1 MFAQAARYWVAIGE
15 FNPVDSALPPG
26 SPQRERLAMSDSPLF
41 SANAP
46 FLEDAYARY
55 RSEPDGLD
63 PKWRSFFA
71 GVDRGLDPRESSAS
85 PATGG
90 SAADRQSAIHRLISA
105 YRYRG
110 YCIAEVDPLDMHE
123 LYGRPGAPDVDPKA
137 HGFTEADLD
146 RTFDTDSLFGPPAL
160 PLREIVDTLQ
170 AAYCTHIGTELAHLS
185 GTRPKRWVQE
195 RLERARGRSGFSPEK
210 KREILEWVIA
220 ARGLEEFLHT
230 RYPGQ
235 KRFSLEGGE
244 SLIPLLD
251 EVIQRA
257 GAGTTR
263 EIVVGMAHRGRLN
276 VLVNVLGKLPAVLF
290 EEFEGKVEAAAASG
304 DVKYHLGFSSDIETE
319 GGPTHIVLAFNP
331 SHLEIINP
339 VVEGSVRA
347 RQARRR
353 DTARNQVLPVLI
365 HGDAA
370 FAGQGVVTETLN
382 LSETRGYS
390 TGGTIH
396 IIVNNLIGFTNSD
409 PLDSRSSSF
418 CTDVAKLVQAP
429 IFHVNGN
436 HPEAVAFVARMAVD
450 YRMEFGRDV
459 VIDLVCYRRHG
470 HNEADEPMVTQ
481 PLMYAKIRRQ
491 RGVHRL
497 YAEQL
502 EREGVIA
509 EGEAKRMYDAYLERL
524 AAGEPVSRPLLHGL
538 KIDHLVNWTPYLG
551 PDWRAAA
558 ETGIPVETVEELGRK
573 LCEYPSHFRVHRVV
587 ERILTARRE
596 MARGERPIDWGFAE
610 MLAFGSLLRDGYSLR
625 MSGQDC
631 ERGTFAH
638 RHATVHNQ
646 DRRGTW
652 QSLAHLRDDQPRV
665 EIINSLLSEE
675 AVLGFEYGYS
685 SSEPEGL
692 IIWEAQFGDFANGAQ
707 VVIDQFLSS
716 SEAKW
721 GRYSGM
727 VLLLPHGY
735 EGAGPEHSSARLER
749 FLQLCAEDNLQVCV
763 PTTPAQIF
771 HLLRRQMIRPY
782 RKPLVVMSP
791 KSLLRHR
798 GAVSDLAE
806 FAPGRGFQVV
816 IDDPEAPDPDR
827 ITRLVLCAGKLWYE
841 LAEKRREAGLEQ
853 VALVRVEQVYP
864 YPREEL
870 RAILDRYPKARDVI
884 WAQEEPRNQG
894 VWFFMLSRRHLAGM
908 IPASRRLGYAGRG
921 YSASP
926 AAGYFSVD
934 RGQQRAL
941 VESAL
946 GLDELA
952 ALKQRTA

>member
-1 MFAQAARYWVAIGE
+1 
-15 FNPVDSALPPG
+15 
-26 SPQRERLAMSDSPLF
+26 MSETPLF
-41 SANAP
+41 AASAP
-46 FLEDAYARY
+46 FLEDAYRRY
-55 RSEPDGLD
+55 RSDPDGCG
-63 PKWRSFFA
+63 PGWRSFFTGLGSGRA
-71 GVDRGLDPRESSAS
+71 EPGSGPAPPGAAQSPPDDHRG
-85 PATGG
+85 
-90 SAADRQSAIHRLISA
+90 AIHRLISA

-110 YCIAEVDPLDMHE
+110 FCIADVDPLNMHE
-123 LYGRPGAPDVDPKA
+123 IYGRPGAPDVHPKV

-146 RTFDTDSLFGPPAL
+146 RTFTTDSLFGPPEL
-160 PLREIVDTLQ
+160 TLRELVDLLHTT
-170 AAYCTHIGTELAHLS
+170 YCSHIGTELTHLTS
-185 GTRPKRWVQE
+185 PRQKRWVQE
-195 RLERARGRSGFSPEK
+195 RLERAGGRPAFTAEK
-210 KREILEWVIA
+210 KREILGWVIA

-244 SLIPLLD
+244 CLIPLLD
-251 EVIQRA
+251 EIVQRA
-257 GAGTTR
+257 GARTTR
-263 EIVVGMAHRGRLN
+263 EIVIGMAHRGRLN
-276 VLVNVLGKLPAVLF
+276 VLVNVLGKLPAILF
-290 EEFEGKVEAAAASG
+290 EEFEGKFEEGAGSG

-347 RQARRR
+347 RQMRRR
-353 DTARNQVLPVLI
+353 DTSRNQVLPVLI

-390 TGGTIH
+390 TGGTVH
-396 IIVNNLIGFTNSD
+396 VIVNNLIGFTNSD

-436 HPEAVAFVARMAVD
+436 DPEAVAFIAGVALD
-450 YRMEFGRDV
+450 YRMEFGHDV
-459 VIDLVCYRRHG
+459 VIDLVSYRRHG

-481 PLMYAKIRRQ
+481 PLMYGKIRKQ
-491 RGVHRL
+491 PGVHRL

-502 EREGVIA
+502 EREGVVG
-509 EGEAKRMYDAYLERL
+509 EGDAKRMHGAYLERL
-524 AAGEPVSRPLLHGL
+524 EAGESVSRPLRHGL
-538 KIDHLVNWTPYLG
+538 KIDHLADWTPYLG
-551 PDWRAAA
+551 PNWRAEA
-558 ETGIPVETVEELGRK
+558 ETGIPVEAVEEIGLG
-573 LCEYPSHFRVHRVV
+573 LCEHPEHFRLHRVV
-587 ERILTARRE
+587 DRLMAARRE
-596 MARGERPIDWGFAE
+596 MARGERPLDWGFAE
-610 MLAFGSLLRDGYSLR
+610 MLAYGSLLRDGYSIR

-646 DRRGTW
+646 DARGTW
-652 QSLAHLRDDQPRV
+652 QSLAHLFDDQPPV
-665 EIINSLLSEE
+665 EVINSLLSEE

-692 IIWEAQFGDFANGAQ
+692 VIWEAQFGDFVNGAQ

-721 GRYSGM
+721 GRYSGIVM
-727 VLLLPHGY
+727 LLPHGY

-771 HLLRRQMIRPY
+771 HLLRRQMVRPY

-798 GAVSDLAE
+798 LAVSEREA
-806 FAPGRGFQVV
+806 FAPGNGFEVV
-816 IDDPEAPDPDR
+816 IDDPQNPDPDR
-827 ITRLVLCAGKLWYE
+827 ITRLVLCAGKVWYDLE
-841 LAEKRREAGLEQ
+841 GKRRERGLDH
-853 VALVRVEQVYP
+853 VALVRVEQLYP
-864 YPREEL
+864 YPREEIQ
-870 RAILDRYPKARDVI
+870 AILDRYPKARDVI

-894 VWFFMLSRRHLAGM
+894 TWFFMLSRRHLAGM
-908 IPASRRLGYAGRG
+908 MRSKRRLGYAGRE

-926 AAGYFSVD
+926 AAGYLRVHLE
-934 RGQQRAL
+934 QQRAL

>member
-1 MFAQAARYWVAIGE
+1 
-15 FNPVDSALPPG
+15 
-26 SPQRERLAMSDSPLF
+26 MSDSPLF
-41 SANAP
+41 AANAP
-46 FLEDAYARY
+46 FLEDAYQRY
-55 RSEPDGLD
+55 RSD
-63 PKWRSFFA
+63 PGACDPGWRSFFQELERA
-71 GVDRGLDPRESSAS
+71 APPRAAS
-85 PATGG
+85 PARE
-90 SAADRQSAIHRLISA
+90 ADGRQGDIHRLISA

-110 YCIAEVDPLDMHE
+110 YCIADVDPLNMHE
-123 LYGRPGAPDVDPKA
+123 IYGRPGAPDVHPKV
-137 HGFTEADLD
+137 HGFSDADLD
-146 RTFDTDSLFGPPAL
+146 RTFATDTLFGPPEL
-160 PLREIVDTLQ
+160 TLRDLVDILHST
-170 AAYCTHIGTELAHLS
+170 YCTHIGTELTHLS
-185 GTRPKRWVQE
+185 NPKQKRWVQE
-195 RLERARGRSGFSPEK
+195 RLERAHGRPSFAPEK
-210 KREILEWVIA
+210 KREILGWVIA
-220 ARGLEEFLHT
+220 ARGLEEFLHV

-244 SLIPLLD
+244 CLIPLLD

-257 GAGTTR
+257 GSGTTR
-263 EIVVGMAHRGRLN
+263 EIVIGMAHRGRLN
-276 VLVNVLGKLPAVLF
+276 VLVNVLGKLPSILF
-290 EEFEGKVEAAAASG
+290 GEFEGKIEEGGGSG
-304 DVKYHLGFSSDIETE
+304 DVKYHMGFSSDVETP
-319 GGPTHIVLAFNP
+319 GGATHIVLAFNP

-347 RQARRR
+347 RQMRRR
-353 DTARNQVLPVLI
+353 DRARNQVLPVLV

-390 TGGTIH
+390 TGGTVH
-396 IIVNNLIGFTNSD
+396 VIVNNLIGFTNSD

-436 HPEAVAFVARMAVD
+436 DPEAVAFVAGLALD

-481 PLMYAKIRRQ
+481 PLMYAKIRKQ
-491 RGVHRL
+491 RGVHRI

-502 EREGVIA
+502 EREGVIEPG
-509 EGEAKRMYDAYLERL
+509 EGKRMYDAYLGRL
-524 AAGEPVSRPLLHGL
+524 EAGEPVSRPLVRGV
-538 KIDHLVNWTPYLG
+538 KIDHLANWEPYLG
-551 PDWRAAA
+551 PDWRAQTV
-558 ETGIPVETVEELGRK
+558 TGIPVEKVESLGLRI
-573 LCEYPSHFRVHRVV
+573 CEHPESFRLHRVV
-587 ERILTARRE
+587 ERLMTARRE
-596 MARGERPIDWGFAE
+596 MALGERPLDWGFAE
-610 MLAFGSLLRDGYSLR
+610 MLAYAALIADGYSIR

-646 DRRGTW
+646 DERGTW
-652 QSLAHLRDDQPRV
+652 QSLAHLFDGQPPV

-685 SSEPEGL
+685 ASEPEGL
-692 IIWEAQFGDFANGAQ
+692 IVWEAQFGDFVNSAQ

-721 GRYSGM
+721 GRYSGI

-763 PTTPAQIF
+763 PSSPAQIF
-771 HLLRRQMIRPY
+771 HLLRRQMLRPY

-798 GAVSDLAE
+798 LAVC
-806 FAPGRGFQVV
+806 GREALGPDARFEVV
-816 IDDPEAPDPDR
+816 IDDREVPDPDR
-827 ITRLVLCAGKLWYE
+827 VTRLVLSAGKIWYD
-841 LAEKRREAGLEQ
+841 LAEKRAERGLDH
-853 VALVRVEQVYP
+853 VALVRVEQIYP
-864 YPREEL
+864 YPREEIQ
-870 RAILDRYPKARDVI
+870 AILDRYPKARDVI

-894 VWFFMLSRRHLAGM
+894 TWFFMLSRRHLAGM
-908 IPASRRLGYAGRG
+908 IRSNRRLGYAGRE

-926 AAGYFSVD
+926 AAGYMSVHLE
-934 RGQQRAL
+934 QQREL

>member
-1 MFAQAARYWVAIGE
+1 
-15 FNPVDSALPPG
+15 
-26 SPQRERLAMSDSPLF
+26 MSDTPLF
-41 SANAP
+41 AADAP

-55 RSEPDGLD
+55 RADPGSLD
-63 PKWRSFFA
+63 PGWRSFFTDLERRTDPARRRPAAA
-71 GVDRGLDPRESSAS
+71 GTAPKPGAPEA
-85 PATGG
+85 G
-90 SAADRQSAIHRLISA
+90 RQAAIHRLVSA

-110 YCIAEVDPLDMHE
+110 YCIADVDPLNMHE

-137 HGFTEADLD
+137 HGFTDADLD
-146 RTFDTDSLFGPPAL
+146 RTFPTDSLFGPPEL
-160 PLREIVDTLQ
+160 PLRELVDLLH
-170 AAYCTHIGTELAHLS
+170 AVYCTHVGTELTHLS
-185 GTRPKRWVQE
+185 GAREKRWVQE
-195 RLERARGRSGFSPEK
+195 RLERARGRPAFTAEK
-210 KREILEWVIA
+210 KRDLLGWVIA

-244 SLIPLLD
+244 CLIPLLD

-257 GAGTTR
+257 GAGATR
-263 EIVVGMAHRGRLN
+263 EIVIGMAHRGRLN

-290 EEFEGKVEAAAASG
+290 QEFEGRVEERAGSG
-304 DVKYHLGFSSDIETE
+304 DVKYHLGFSSDVETG
-319 GGPTHIVLAFNP
+319 GGPTHVVLAFNP

-353 DTARNQVLPVLI
+353 DEDRNQVLPVLV

-382 LSETRGYS
+382 LSGTRGYA
-390 TGGTIH
+390 TGGTVH
-396 IIVNNLIGFTNSD
+396 VIVNNLIGFTNSD
-409 PLDSRSSSF
+409 PLDSRSTSF

-436 HPEAVAFVARMAVD
+436 DPEAVAFVAGLALD
-450 YRMEFGRDV
+450 YRMEFGHDV

-481 PLMYAKIRRQ
+481 PLMYGKIRKQ
-491 RGVHRL
+491 PGVHRL
-497 YAEQL
+497 YAAQL
-502 EREGVIA
+502 EREGVIG
-509 EGEAKRMYDAYLERL
+509 EGEAKRIYDAYFERL
-524 AAGEPVSRPLLHGL
+524 EAGEPVSRPLLHGL
-538 KIDHLVNWTPYLG
+538 KIDHLANWGPYLG
-551 PDWRAAA
+551 PDWRSPADTGVAADEIEA
-558 ETGIPVETVEELGRK
+558 LGHK
-573 LCEYPSHFRVHRVV
+573 LCEHPAHFRLHRVV
-587 ERILTARRE
+587 SRLLSARRE

-610 MLAFGSLLRDGYSLR
+610 MLAYASLLRDGYSVRL
-625 MSGQDC
+625 SGQDC
-631 ERGTFAH
+631 QRGTFSH
-638 RHATVHNQ
+638 RHAVVHNQ
-646 DRRGTW
+646 DARGTW
-652 QSLAHLRDDQPRV
+652 QSLAHLSDGQPRV
-665 EIINSLLSEE
+665 EVINSLLSEE
-675 AVLGFEYGYS
+675 AVLAFEYGYS

-692 IIWEAQFGDFANGAQ
+692 IVWEAQFGDFANGAQ

-763 PTTPAQIF
+763 PTTPAQMF
-771 HLLRRQMIRPY
+771 HLLRRQMVRPY

-798 GAVSDLAE
+798 LAVSGREA
-806 FAPGRGFQVV
+806 FAPGNGFEVV
-816 IDDPEAPDPDR
+816 IDDPAAPDPDR
-827 ITRLVLCAGKLWYE
+827 VTRLVLCAGKLWYD
-841 LAEKRREAGLEQ
+841 LADKRAEHGSEHA
-853 VALVRVEQVYP
+853 ALVRVEQLYP
-864 YPREEL
+864 YPREEIQ
-870 RAILDRYPKARDVI
+870 AILDRYPRAGDVV

-894 VWFFMLSRRHLAGM
+894 TWFFMLSRRHLAGM
-908 IPASRRLGYAGRG
+908 IQGRRRLGYAGRE

-926 AAGYFSVD
+926 AAGYS
-934 RGQQRAL
+934 GLHLEQQRAL
-941 VESAL
+941 VGAAL
-946 GLDELA
+946 GLDEPGRDEVA
-952 ALKQRTA
+952 ARRRRSA

>member
-1 MFAQAARYWVAIGE
+1 
-15 FNPVDSALPPG
+15 
-26 SPQRERLAMSDSPLF
+26 
-41 SANAP
+41 
-46 FLEDAYARY
+46 
-55 RSEPDGLD
+55 
-63 PKWRSFFA
+63 
-71 GVDRGLDPRESSAS
+71 
-85 PATGG
+85 
-90 SAADRQSAIHRLISA
+90 
-105 YRYRG
+105 
-110 YCIAEVDPLDMHE
+110 MHE
-123 LYGRPGAPDVDPKA
+123 IYGRPGAPDVDPKA
-137 HGFTEADLD
+137 HGFTAADLD
-146 RTFDTDSLFGPPAL
+146 RTFPTDSLFGPPEL
-160 PLREIVDTLQ
+160 TLRELVDVLHAT
-170 AAYCTHIGTELAHLS
+170 YCDHVGAELTHLTS
-185 GTRPKRWVQE
+185 VRQKRWVQE
-195 RLERARGRSGFSPEK
+195 RLERARGRPAFSAGK
-210 KREILEWVIA
+210 KRELLGWVIA

-244 SLIPLLD
+244 CLIPLLD

-257 GAGTTR
+257 GARATR
-263 EIVVGMAHRGRLN
+263 EIVIGMAHRGRLN

-290 EEFEGKVEAAAASG
+290 EEFEGKVEQGAGSG
-304 DVKYHLGFSSDIETE
+304 DVKYHLGFSSDVETE
-319 GGPTHIVLAFNP
+319 GGPTHVVLAFNP

-347 RQARRR
+347 RQMRRR
-353 DTARNQVLPVLI
+353 DTARNQVLPVLV

-390 TGGTIH
+390 TGGTVH
-396 IIVNNLIGFTNSD
+396 VIVNNLIGFTNSD

-436 HPEAVAFVARMAVD
+436 DPEAVAFVAGAALD

-481 PLMYAKIRRQ
+481 PLMYGKIRKQ
-491 RGVHRL
+491 PGVHRL
-497 YAEQL
+497 YADQL
-502 EREGVIA
+502 EREGVIGG
-509 EGEAKRMYDAYLERL
+509 GEAKRMYDACLERL
-524 AAGEPVSRPLLHGL
+524 EAGEPVSRPLRHGL
-538 KIDHLVNWTPYLG
+538 KIDHLADWTPYLG
-551 PDWRAAA
+551 PDWRAEA
-558 ETGIPVETVEELGRK
+558 ETGVPIDVIEETGLA
-573 LCEYPSHFRVHRVV
+573 LCEQPAHFRLHRVV
-587 ERILTARRE
+587 SRLMAARRE
-596 MARGERPIDWGFAE
+596 MARGERPVDWGFAE
-610 MLAFGSLLRDGYSLR
+610 MLAYGSLLRDGYSIR

-646 DRRGTW
+646 DARGTW
-652 QSLAHLRDDQPRV
+652 QSLAHLFDGQPPV

-692 IIWEAQFGDFANGAQ
+692 VVWEAQFGDFVNGAQ

-721 GRYSGM
+721 GRYSGIVM
-727 VLLLPHGY
+727 LLPHGY

-749 FLQLCAEDNLQVCV
+749 FLQLCAEENLQVCI
-763 PTTPAQIF
+763 PTTPAQMF
-771 HLLRRQMIRPY
+771 HLLRRQMVRPY

-798 GAVSDLAE
+798 LAVNERAA
-806 FAPGRGFQVV
+806 FAPGNRFEVV
-816 IDDPEAPDPDR
+816 IDDPGGPDPAR
-827 ITRLVLCAGKLWYE
+827 VTRLVLCAGKVWYD
-841 LAEKRREAGLEQ
+841 LADQRNEHGLDH
-853 VALVRVEQVYP
+853 VALVRVEQIYP
-864 YPREEL
+864 YPREEVQ
-870 RAILDRYPKARDVI
+870 AVLDRYPKARDVV
-884 WAQEEPRNQG
+884 WTQEEPRNQG
-894 VWFFMLSRRHLAGM
+894 AWFFMLSRRHLAGM
-908 IPASRRLGYAGRG
+908 MRSNRRLGYAGRE

-926 AAGYFSVD
+926 AAGYLSVHQE
-934 RGQQRAL
+934 QQRAL

-952 ALKQRTA
+952 AIKQRTA

>member
-1 MFAQAARYWVAIGE
+1 MNETALFAAA
-15 FNPVDSALPPG
+15 
-26 SPQRERLAMSDSPLF
+26 
-41 SANAP
+41 AP

-55 RSEPDGLD
+55 RADPDDVD
-63 PKWRSFFA
+63 PGWRSFFA
-71 GVDRGLDPRESSAS
+71 GLERGRPAPEGGREPGPGPGRAAEA
-85 PATGG
+85 P
-90 SAADRQSAIHRLISA
+90 AADRQAAIHRLISA

-110 YCIAEVDPLDMHE
+110 YCIADVDPLEMHE
-123 LYGRPGAPDVDPKA
+123 LYGRPQAPDVDPKA
-137 HGFTEADLD
+137 HGFTDADLD
-146 RTFDTDSLFGPPAL
+146 RTFPTDTLFGPPEL
-160 PLREIVDTLQ
+160 PLRTLVDLLH
-170 AAYCTHIGTELAHLS
+170 AVYCSHVGTEITHLS
-185 GTRPKRWVQE
+185 GAREKRWVQE
-195 RLERARGRSGFSPEK
+195 RLERARGRPAFGPDK
-210 KREILEWVIA
+210 KRDLLRWVIA

-244 SLIPLLD
+244 CLIPLLD
-251 EVIQRA
+251 EVIQRSGA
-257 GAGTTR
+257 GATR
-263 EIVVGMAHRGRLN
+263 EIVIGMAHRGRLN

-290 EEFEGKVEAAAASG
+290 QEFEGKAEAPAASG
-304 DVKYHLGFSSDIETE
+304 DVKYHLGFSSDVETA

-347 RQARRR
+347 RQARRG
-353 DTARNQVLPVLI
+353 DTDRNQVLPVLV

-382 LSETRGYS
+382 LSATRGYS
-390 TGGTIH
+390 TGGTVH
-396 IIVNNLIGFTNSD
+396 VVVNNLIGFTNSD
-409 PLDSRSSSF
+409 PLDSRSTSF

-436 HPEAVAFVARMAVD
+436 DPEAVAFVAGLALD
-450 YRMEFGRDV
+450 YRMEFGHDV

-470 HNEADEPMVTQ
+470 HNEADEPMITQ

-491 RGVHRL
+491 PGVHRL
-497 YAEQL
+497 YAERLQ
-502 EREGVIA
+502 REGVIQ
-509 EGEAKRMYDAYLERL
+509 EGEAKRMYDTYLAQLE
-524 AAGEPVSRPLLHGL
+524 AGEPVARPLLHGL
-538 KIDHLVNWTPYLG
+538 KIDHLVNWEPYLG

-558 ETGIPVETVEELGRK
+558 ETGVGEDVIEALGGR
-573 LCEYPSHFRVHRVV
+573 LCEYPAHFRLHRVV
-587 ERILTARRE
+587 ARLLAARGE
-596 MARGERPIDWGFAE
+596 MARGERPLDWGFAE
-610 MLAFGSLLRDGYSLR
+610 MLAYAALLRDGYTVRL
-625 MSGQDC
+625 SGQDC
-631 ERGTFAH
+631 ERGTFSH
-638 RHATVHNQ
+638 RHATIHNQ
-646 DRRGTW
+646 DARGPW
-652 QSLAHLRDDQPRV
+652 RPLAHLYDGQPRV
-665 EIINSLLSEE
+665 EIVNSLLSEE
-675 AVLGFEYGYS
+675 AVLAFEYGYS
-685 SSEPEGL
+685 ASEPEGL
-692 IIWEAQFGDFANGAQ
+692 IVWEAQFGDFVNGAQ

-771 HLLRRQMIRPY
+771 HLLRRQMLRTY

-798 GAVSDLAE
+798 LAVSERAA
-806 FAPGRGFQVV
+806 FAPGHGFEVV
-816 IDDPEAPDPDR
+816 IDDAAVSDPGR
-827 ITRLVLCAGKLWYE
+827 ITRLVLCAGKVWYD
-841 LAEKRREAGLEQ
+841 LADQRAEHGLDH
-853 VALVRVEQVYP
+853 VALVRIEQLYP
-864 YPREEL
+864 YPREEIQ
-870 RAILDRYPKARDVI
+870 AVLDRYPRARDVV

-894 VWFFMLSRRHLAGM
+894 SWFFMLSRRHLAGM
-908 IPASRRLGYAGRG
+908 IQGPRRLGYAGRE

-926 AAGYFSVD
+926 AAGYL
-934 RGQQRAL
+934 GLHLQQQRAL
-941 VESAL
+941 VSSAL

>member
-1 MFAQAARYWVAIGE
+1 
-15 FNPVDSALPPG
+15 
-26 SPQRERLAMSDSPLF
+26 MSDSPLF
-41 SANAP
+41 AANAP
-46 FLEDAYARY
+46 FLEDAYHRY
-55 RSEPDGLD
+55 RSDPDACD
-63 PKWRSFFA
+63 PGWRSFFEELERSRPNGA
-71 GVDRGLDPRESSAS
+71 GAPAS
-85 PATGG
+85 PRDG
-90 SAADRQSAIHRLISA
+90 RQGDIHRLISA

-110 YCIAEVDPLDMHE
+110 YCIADVDPLNMHE
-123 LYGRPGAPDVDPKA
+123 IYGRPGAPDVSPSV
-137 HGFTEADLD
+137 HGFTDADLD
-146 RTFDTDSLFGPPAL
+146 RTFSTDTLFGPPEL
-160 PLREIVDTLQ
+160 TLRELVDTLHST
-170 AAYCTHIGTELAHLS
+170 YCTHIGTELTHLS
-185 GTRPKRWVQE
+185 NPRQKRWVQE
-195 RLERARGRSGFSPEK
+195 RLERARGEPAFTPER

-220 ARGLEEFLHT
+220 ARGLEEFLHI

-251 EVIQRA
+251 EIVQRA
-257 GAGTTR
+257 GSGTTR
-263 EIVVGMAHRGRLN
+263 EIVIGMAHRGRLN
-276 VLVNVLGKLPAVLF
+276 VLVNVLGKLPELLF
-290 EEFEGKVEAAAASG
+290 QEFEGKIEERGGSG
-304 DVKYHLGFSSDIETE
+304 DVKYHMGFSSDVETP
-319 GGPTHIVLAFNP
+319 GGTTHIVLAFNP

-347 RQARRR
+347 RQMRRR
-353 DTARNQVLPVLI
+353 DLDRNQVLPVLV

-390 TGGTIH
+390 TGGTVH
-396 IIVNNLIGFTNSD
+396 VIVNNLIGFTNSD

-436 HPEAVAFVARMAVD
+436 DPEAVAFVAGLALD
-450 YRMEFGRDV
+450 YRMEFGHDV

-481 PLMYAKIRRQ
+481 PLMYAKIRKQ
-491 RGVHRL
+491 RGVHHL
-497 YAEQL
+497 YADQL
-502 EREGVIA
+502 EREGVIEA
-509 EGEAKRMYDAYLERL
+509 NEGERIYDAYLRRL
-524 AAGEPVSRPLLHGL
+524 EAGEPVSRPLVDGA
-538 KIDHLVNWTPYLG
+538 KVDHLANWEPYLG
-551 PDWRAAA
+551 PDWRAEAA
-558 ETGIPVETVEELGRK
+558 TGVPVEKVESIGLK
-573 LCEYPSHFRVHRVV
+573 LCEQPEHFRLHRVV
-587 ERILTARRE
+587 ERLMSARRD
-596 MARGERPIDWGFAE
+596 MARGERPLDWGFAE
-610 MLAFGSLLRDGYSLR
+610 MLAYASLLADGYSIR

-646 DRRGTW
+646 DERGTW
-652 QSLAHLRDDQPRV
+652 QSLAHLFEGQPPV

-685 SSEPEGL
+685 ASEPEGL
-692 IIWEAQFGDFANGAQ
+692 IVWEAQFGDFVNSAQ

-721 GRYSGM
+721 GRYSGI

-749 FLQLCAEDNLQVCV
+749 FLQLCAEDNLQVCA

-798 GAVSDLAE
+798 LAVCDRAALGPDARFE
-806 FAPGRGFQVV
+806 VV
-816 IDDPEAPDPDR
+816 IDDREVTDPDR
-827 ITRLVLCAGKLWYE
+827 VTRLVLCAGKVWYD
-841 LAEKRREAGLEQ
+841 LAEKRAERGLDH
-853 VALVRVEQVYP
+853 VALVRVEQLYP
-864 YPREEL
+864 YPREEIQ
-870 RAILDRYPKARDVI
+870 AILDRYPKARDVI

-894 VWFFMLSRRHLAGM
+894 TWFFMLSRRHLAGM
-908 IPASRRLGYAGRG
+908 MRSNRRLGYAGRE

-926 AAGYFSVD
+926 AAGYMSVHLE
-934 RGQQRAL
+934 QQRAL

>member
-1 MFAQAARYWVAIGE
+1 
-15 FNPVDSALPPG
+15 
-26 SPQRERLAMSDSPLF
+26 MSDSPLY
-41 SANAP
+41 SANVP
-46 FLEDAYARY
+46 FLEDAFRRYQSDPGACDPGWRAFFEGLERGAPNAGDRLAARP
-55 RSEPDGLD
+55 PDG
-63 PKWRSFFA
+63 
-71 GVDRGLDPRESSAS
+71 
-85 PATGG
+85 
-90 SAADRQSAIHRLISA
+90 RQGDIHRLISA

-110 YCIAEVDPLDMHE
+110 YCIANVDPLNMHE
-123 LYGRPGAPDVDPKA
+123 IYGRPGAPDVHPGV
-137 HGFTEADLD
+137 HGFSDADLE
-146 RTFDTDSLFGPPAL
+146 RTFATDTLFGPPEL
-160 PLREIVDTLQ
+160 TLRELVDILHST
-170 AAYCTHIGTELAHLS
+170 YCTHIGTELTHLS
-185 GTRPKRWVQE
+185 NPGQKRWVQE
-195 RLERARGRSGFSPEK
+195 RLERARGRPAFTPEK
-210 KREILEWVIA
+210 KREILGWVIA
-220 ARGLEEFLHT
+220 ARGLEEFLHI

-244 SLIPLLD
+244 CLIPLLD
-251 EVIQRA
+251 EIIQRA
-257 GAGTTR
+257 GTGTTR
-263 EIVVGMAHRGRLN
+263 EIVIGMAHRGRLN
-276 VLVNVLGKLPAVLF
+276 VLVNVLGKLPSLLF
-290 EEFEGKVEAAAASG
+290 QEFEGKIEHGGGSG
-304 DVKYHLGFSSDIETE
+304 DVKYHMGFSSDVETP
-319 GGPTHIVLAFNP
+319 GGATHIVLAFNP

-347 RQARRR
+347 RQMRRR
-353 DTARNQVLPVLI
+353 DRERNQVLPVLV

-390 TGGTIH
+390 TGGTVH
-396 IIVNNLIGFTNSD
+396 VIVNNLIGFTNSD

-436 HPEAVAFVARMAVD
+436 DPEAVAFVAALALD

-481 PLMYAKIRRQ
+481 PLMYGKIRKQ
-491 RGVHRL
+491 PGVHRL

-502 EREGVIA
+502 EHEGAIEPG
-509 EGEAKRMYDAYLERL
+509 EGKRMYDAYLQRL
-524 AAGEPVSRPLLHGL
+524 EAGEPVSRPLVHGI
-538 KIDHLVNWTPYLG
+538 KIDHLANWEPYLG
-551 PDWRAAA
+551 PDWRAQAT
-558 ETGIPVETVEELGRK
+558 TGIPVEKVESLGLK
-573 LCEYPSHFRVHRVV
+573 VCEQPEHFRLHRVV
-587 ERILTARRE
+587 ERLMTARRE
-596 MARGERPIDWGFAE
+596 MALGERPLDWGFAE
-610 MLAFGSLLRDGYSLR
+610 MLAYGSLLADGYSIR

-646 DRRGTW
+646 DARGTW
-652 QSLAHLRDDQPRV
+652 QSLAHLFEGQPPV

-692 IIWEAQFGDFANGAQ
+692 IVWEAQFGDFVNSAQ

-721 GRYSGM
+721 GRYSGI

-763 PTTPAQIF
+763 PSTPAQIF
-771 HLLRRQMIRPY
+771 HLLRRQLLRPY

-798 GAVSDLAE
+798 LAVCDRESLG
-806 FAPGRGFQVV
+806 PRSGFEVV
-816 IDDPEAPDPDR
+816 IDDREIPDPGR
-827 ITRLVLCAGKLWYE
+827 VTRLVLSAGKIWYD
-841 LAEKRREAGLEQ
+841 LAEKRAERGLDH
-853 VALVRVEQVYP
+853 VALVRVEQLYP
-864 YPREEL
+864 YPREEIQ
-870 RAILDRYPKARDVI
+870 AILDRYPKARDVI

-894 VWFFMLSRRHLAGM
+894 TWFFMLSRRHLAGM
-908 IPASRRLGYAGRG
+908 IRSNRRLGYAGRE

-926 AAGYFSVD
+926 AAGYMSVHLE
-934 RGQQRAL
+934 QQRAL

>member
-1 MFAQAARYWVAIGE
+1 
-15 FNPVDSALPPG
+15 
-26 SPQRERLAMSDSPLF
+26 MSDSPLF
-41 SANAP
+41 AANAP
-46 FLEDAYARY
+46 FLEDAYDRY
-55 RSEPDGLD
+55 RSD
-63 PKWRSFFA
+63 PGACDPGWRSFFEELERGGRGPAARPAPPA
-71 GVDRGLDPRESSAS
+71 GG
-85 PATGG
+85 
-90 SAADRQSAIHRLISA
+90 RQGDIHRLISA

-110 YCIAEVDPLDMHE
+110 YCIADVDPLNMHE
-123 LYGRPGAPDVDPKA
+123 IYGRPGAPDVHPEV
-137 HGFTEADLD
+137 HGFSEADLD
-146 RTFDTDSLFGPPAL
+146 RTFATDTLFGPPELA
-160 PLREIVDTLQ
+160 LRELVDVLHST
-170 AAYCTHIGTELAHLS
+170 YCTHVGTELTHLS
-185 GTRPKRWVQE
+185 DPKRKRWVQE
-195 RLERARGRSGFSPEK
+195 RLERAGGRPGFTPEK
-210 KREILEWVIA
+210 KREILGWVIA
-220 ARGLEEFLHT
+220 ARGLEEFLHI

-244 SLIPLLD
+244 CLIPLLD
-251 EVIQRA
+251 EIVQRA

-263 EIVVGMAHRGRLN
+263 EIVIGMAHRGRLN
-276 VLVNVLGKLPAVLF
+276 VLVNVLGKLPALLF
-290 EEFEGKVEAAAASG
+290 QEFEGKIGEGGGSG
-304 DVKYHLGFSSDIETE
+304 DVKYHMGFSSDVETP
-319 GGPTHIVLAFNP
+319 GGATHIVLAFNP

-347 RQARRR
+347 RQMRRR
-353 DTARNQVLPVLI
+353 DLERNQVLPVLV

-390 TGGTIH
+390 TGGTVH
-396 IIVNNLIGFTNSD
+396 VIVNNLIGFTNSD

-436 HPEAVAFVARMAVD
+436 DPEAVAFVAGLALD
-450 YRMEFGRDV
+450 YRMAFGHDV

-481 PLMYAKIRRQ
+481 PLMYAKIRKQ
-491 RGVHRL
+491 RGVHRI
-497 YAEQL
+497 YSEKL
-502 EREGVIA
+502 EREGVIERD
-509 EGEAKRMYDAYLERL
+509 EGQRIYDAYLERL
-524 AAGEPVSRPLLHGL
+524 EAGEPVSRPLVHGV
-538 KIDHLVNWTPYLG
+538 KIDHLANWEPYLG
-551 PDWRAAA
+551 PDWRADAV
-558 ETGIPVETVEELGRK
+558 TGIPVETVESIGLG
-573 LCEYPSHFRVHRVV
+573 LCEQPAHFRLHRVV
-587 ERILTARRE
+587 ERLMSARRE
-596 MARGERPIDWGFAE
+596 MARGDRPLDWGFAE
-610 MLAFGSLLRDGYSLR
+610 MLAYGSLLADGYSIR

-646 DRRGTW
+646 DARGTW
-652 QSLAHLRDDQPRV
+652 QSIAHLFEGQPPV

-685 SSEPEGL
+685 ASEPEGL
-692 IIWEAQFGDFANGAQ
+692 IVWEAQFGDFVNSAQ

-721 GRYSGM
+721 GRYSGI

-749 FLQLCAEDNLQVCV
+749 FLQLCAEDNVQVCA

-798 GAVSDLAE
+798 LAVCAREALGPDARFE
-806 FAPGRGFQVV
+806 VV
-816 IDDPEAPDPDR
+816 IDDHEVPDPDR
-827 ITRLVLCAGKLWYE
+827 VTRLVLCAGKVWYD
-841 LAEKRREAGLEQ
+841 LAEKRAERGLDH
-853 VALVRVEQVYP
+853 VALVRVEQIYP
-864 YPREEL
+864 YPREEIQ
-870 RAILDRYPKARDVI
+870 AILDRYPKARDVI

-894 VWFFMLSRRHLAGM
+894 TWFFMLSRRHLAGM
-908 IPASRRLGYAGRG
+908 MRSSRRLGYAGRE

-926 AAGYFSVD
+926 AAGYMSVHLE
-934 RGQQRAL
+934 QQRAL

>member
-1 MFAQAARYWVAIGE
+1 
-15 FNPVDSALPPG
+15 
-26 SPQRERLAMSDSPLF
+26 MSDTPLF
-41 SANAP
+41 AANAP
-46 FLEDAYARY
+46 FLEDAYRRY
-55 RSEPDGLD
+55 RSD
-63 PKWRSFFA
+63 PGGCDPRWRSFFDGIERGREEPAA
-71 GVDRGLDPRESSAS
+71 GAAA
-85 PATGG
+85 PADGR
-90 SAADRQSAIHRLISA
+90 SADRQGDIHRLISA

-110 YCIAEVDPLDMHE
+110 YCIADVDPLNMHE
-123 LYGRPGAPDVDPKA
+123 LYGRPGAPDVDPKV
-137 HGFTEADLD
+137 HGFTAADLD
-146 RTFDTDSLFGPPAL
+146 RPFATDTLFGPPEL
-160 PLREIVDTLQ
+160 PLRELVDLLHAT
-170 AAYCTHIGTELAHLS
+170 YCTHIGTELTHLNNP
-185 GTRPKRWVQE
+185 RHKRWVQE
-195 RLERARGRSGFSPEK
+195 RLERAGGQPGFGPGK
-210 KREILEWVIA
+210 QREILQWVIA
-220 ARGLEEFLHT
+220 ARGLEEFLHI

-244 SLIPLLD
+244 CLIPLLD

-257 GAGTTR
+257 GTRTTR
-263 EIVVGMAHRGRLN
+263 EIVIGMAHRGRLN

-290 EEFEGKVEAAAASG
+290 QEFEGKIEEGEGSG
-304 DVKYHLGFSSDIETE
+304 DVKYHLGFSSDVETP
-319 GGPTHIVLAFNP
+319 GGTTHIVLAFNP

-347 RQARRR
+347 RQMRRR
-353 DTARNQVLPVLI
+353 DKDRNQVLPILV

-390 TGGTIH
+390 TGGTVH
-396 IIVNNLIGFTNSD
+396 VIVNNLIGFTNSD

-436 HPEAVAFVARMAVD
+436 DPEAVAFVAGLALD

-481 PLMYAKIRRQ
+481 PLMYGKIRRQ

-502 EREGVIA
+502 EREGVIE
-509 EGEAKRMYDAYLERL
+509 EGEAKRMYDAYLRRL
-524 AAGEPVSRPLLHGL
+524 EAEEPVSRPLVHGV
-538 KIDHLVNWTPYLG
+538 KVDHLANWEPYLG
-551 PDWRAAA
+551 PDWRAQAL
-558 ETGIPVETVEELGRK
+558 TGIPVESVEAIGLE
-573 LCEYPSHFRVHRVV
+573 LCEQPEHFRLHRVV
-587 ERILTARRE
+587 ERLLSARRE
-596 MARGERPIDWGFAE
+596 MARGERPVDWGFAE
-610 MLAFGSLLRDGYSLR
+610 MLAYGSLLRDGYSIR

-646 DRRGTW
+646 DERGTW
-652 QSLAHLRDDQPRV
+652 QSLRHLFDGQPPV

-692 IIWEAQFGDFANGAQ
+692 IIWEAQFGDFVNSAQ

-721 GRYSGM
+721 GRYSGI

-749 FLQLCAEDNLQVCV
+749 FLQLCAEDNLQVCA

-798 GAVSDLAE
+798 LAVSTREDLGPE
-806 FAPGRGFQVV
+806 TGFRVV
-816 IDDPEAPDPDR
+816 IDDGEIPDSGR
-827 ITRLVLCAGKLWYE
+827 VTRLVLSAGKVWFD
-841 LAEKRREAGLEQ
+841 LAVKRRELELDH
-853 VALVRVEQVYP
+853 VALARIEQIYP
-864 YPREEL
+864 FPREEIQAL
-870 RAILDRYPKARDVI
+870 LDRYPKARDVI

-894 VWFFMLSRRHLAGM
+894 TWFFMLSRRHLAGM
-908 IPASRRLGYAGRG
+908 IRSNRRLGYAGRE

-926 AAGYFSVD
+926 AAGYMRVHLE
-934 RGQQRAL
+934 QQRAL

>member
-1 MFAQAARYWVAIGE
+1 
-15 FNPVDSALPPG
+15 
-26 SPQRERLAMSDSPLF
+26 MSDTPLF
-41 SANAP
+41 AAGAP
-46 FLEDAYARY
+46 FLEDAYRRY
-55 RSEPDGLD
+55 RADPDGCGPD
-63 PKWRSFFA
+63 WRSFFDALESDRA
-71 GVDRGLDPRESSAS
+71 GAGPGPGAS
-85 PATGG
+85 PPSG
-90 SAADRQSAIHRLISA
+90 AAPPPDDRRGAIHRLISA

-110 YCIAEVDPLDMHE
+110 YCIADVDPLNMHE
-123 LYGRPGAPDVDPKA
+123 IYGRPGAPDVDPKA
-137 HGFTEADLD
+137 HGFTDADLD
-146 RTFDTDSLFGPPAL
+146 RTFPTDSLFGPPEL
-160 PLREIVDTLQ
+160 TLRELVDVLHAT
-170 AAYCTHIGTELAHLS
+170 YCDHVGTELTHLTS
-185 GTRPKRWVQE
+185 VQQKRWVQE
-195 RLERARGRSGFSPEK
+195 RLERARGRPALSAGK
-210 KREILEWVIA
+210 KRELLGWVIA

-244 SLIPLLD
+244 CLIPLLD

-257 GAGTTR
+257 GARATR
-263 EIVVGMAHRGRLN
+263 EIVIGMAHRGRLN

-290 EEFEGKVEAAAASG
+290 EEFEGKVEQGAGSG
-304 DVKYHLGFSSDIETE
+304 DVKYHLGFSSDVETE
-319 GGPTHIVLAFNP
+319 GGPTHVVLAFNP

-347 RQARRR
+347 RQMRRR
-353 DTARNQVLPVLI
+353 DTARNQVLPVLV

-390 TGGTIH
+390 TGGTVH
-396 IIVNNLIGFTNSD
+396 VIVNNLIGFTNSD

-436 HPEAVAFVARMAVD
+436 DPEAVAFVAGAALD

-481 PLMYAKIRRQ
+481 PLMYGKIRKQ
-491 RGVHRL
+491 PGVHRL
-497 YAEQL
+497 YADQL
-502 EREGVIA
+502 EREGVIGG
-509 EGEAKRMYDAYLERL
+509 GEAKRMYDACLERL
-524 AAGEPVSRPLLHGL
+524 EAGEPVSRPLRHGL
-538 KIDHLVNWTPYLG
+538 KIDHLADWTPYLG
-551 PDWRAAA
+551 PDWRAEA
-558 ETGIPVETVEELGRK
+558 ETGVPIEVIEETGLA
-573 LCEYPSHFRVHRVV
+573 LCEQPEHFRLHRVV
-587 ERILTARRE
+587 SRLMGARRE
-596 MARGERPIDWGFAE
+596 MARGERPVDWGFAE
-610 MLAFGSLLRDGYSLR
+610 MLAYGSLLRDGYSIR

-646 DRRGTW
+646 DARGTW
-652 QSLAHLRDDQPRV
+652 QSLAHLFDGQPPV

-692 IIWEAQFGDFANGAQ
+692 VVWEAQFGDFVNGAQ

-721 GRYSGM
+721 GRYSGIVM
-727 VLLLPHGY
+727 LLPHGY

-749 FLQLCAEDNLQVCV
+749 FLQLCAEENLQVCI
-763 PTTPAQIF
+763 PTTPAQMF
-771 HLLRRQMIRPY
+771 HLLRRQMVRPY

-798 GAVSDLAE
+798 LAVNERAA
-806 FAPGRGFQVV
+806 FAPGNRFEVV
-816 IDDPEAPDPDR
+816 IDDPGGPDSAR
-827 ITRLVLCAGKLWYE
+827 VTRLVLCAGKVWYD
-841 LAEKRREAGLEQ
+841 LADQRNEHGLDH
-853 VALVRVEQVYP
+853 VALVRIEQIYP
-864 YPREEL
+864 YPREEVQ
-870 RAILDRYPKARDVI
+870 AILDRYPKARDVV
-884 WAQEEPRNQG
+884 WTQEEPRNQG
-894 VWFFMLSRRHLAGM
+894 AWFFMLSRRHLAGM
-908 IPASRRLGYAGRG
+908 IRSNRRLGYAGRE

-926 AAGYFSVD
+926 AAGYLSVHQE
-934 RGQQRAL
+934 QQRAL

-952 ALKQRTA
+952 AIKQRTA